1 MICSGLRIVAATM
14 LAFTLGASTLGSG
27 SRVVHAQ
34 SAATALT
41 IVKATKVI
49 IFKPTGTKGAPVAG
63 ACGMGESLALNRSDA
78 WRCIVGNEIYDPCF
92 SSAAHATS
100 VICDA
105 SPGKPVGI
113 KVTLSAPLPTHAK
126 ANDSQPWI
134 LTMGDGAKCTFETGG
149 TFGIGN
155 QRANYY
161 CALNQWIIGAPVP
174 GKVWYAVRAQMNT
187 NTGVNE
193 PTAKYLYAESV
204 ASVVL

>member
-1 MICSGLRIVAATM
+1 MIRSVLRIVAATT
-14 LAFTLGASTLGSG
+14 LALALGAPTLGAG

-34 SAATALT
+34 GAATALS

-49 IFKPTGTKGAPVAG
+49 IFHPAGTKGAPVAG

-105 SPGKPVGI
+105 SPKKPYGI
-113 KVTLSAPLPTHAK
+113 EVTLSAPLPTHRK
-126 ANDSQPWI
+126 VNDKQPWI
-134 LTMGDGAKCTFETGG
+134 LTMGDGATCTFVTGG

-174 GKVWYAVRAQMNT
+174 GKVWYAVRAQMRT
-187 NTGVNE
+187 DTGVNE
-193 PTAKYLYAESV
+193 PAAKYLWAESV
-204 ASVVL
+204 ASVLL

>member
-1 MICSGLRIVAATM
+1 MIRSVLKVVVATTVA
-14 LAFTLGASTLGSG
+14 LALGAQALGSL
-27 SRVVHAQ
+27 SPAAHAQ
-34 SAATALT
+34 GAATALS

-49 IFKPTGTKGAPVAG
+49 IFHPTGTKGASVAG

-105 SPGKPVGI
+105 SPSKPYGI
-113 KVTLSAPLPTHAK
+113 EVTLAAPLPTHAK
-126 ANDSQPWI
+126 ANDTQPWI

-193 PTAKYLYAESV
+193 PTAKYLWAESV